1 MVKQNLEVDAVHIV
15 YTSGIEDRF
24 NPRRL
29 LTSFLLDSRE
39 SLKKRNKKSQGSLA
53 AVNEAKRK
61 HLFDLTSVIKCLKC
75 HDIDPSKLLPG
86 WKINEKIM
94 ALEKEIGGFDKQIG
108 KNMAQ
113 KRKSDETESS
123 RRFRNREAKRS
134 CIPPWLRQQRVD
146 AHANNNNTLPEGRTT
161 GHLHGYTVSS
171 SVLRGPSAGSIH
183 ENIAGSLVGTVGGVA
198 MGVAGAGILAS
209 ADGIHAGISAGTDV
223 VQQEG
228 PYAGGHGGTL
238 VDSTPGQ
245 IGSHTG
251 QLYGRHGNAAV
262 MIVWL
267 HAAMLI
273 GHHRTWKLEGS
284 KGLPNTMHTD
294 AYRSP
299 PYLEGS
305 TRLPNAISGDA
316 AGRSSAS
323 DIYQVADTVTASELH
338 MSRGLRTVD
347 TVSSA
352 ASAHPSSNLYRPK

>member
-1 MVKQNLEVDAVHIV
+1 ME
-15 YTSGIEDRF
+15 TPER
-24 NPRRL
+24 
-29 LTSFLLDSRE
+29 
-39 SLKKRNKKSQGSLA
+39 LKKRNEKSQGSLA

-108 KNMAQ
+108 KNMAR

-123 RRFRNREAKRS
+123 RRFRNREAKHS
-134 CIPPWLRQQRVD
+134 CILPWLRQQRVD
-146 AHANNNNTLPEGRTT
+146 AHVDNNNTLPEGRTT

-183 ENIAGSLVGTVGGVA
+183 ENIAVSLVGTAGGVA
-198 MGVAGAGILAS
+198 MGVAGAGISAS

-245 IGSHTG
+245 IGSHTV
-251 QLYGRHGNAAV
+251 QMYGRRGNAAV
-262 MIVWL
+262 YDSPASCSYAYWPSSYL
-267 HAAMLI
+267 D
-273 GHHRTWKLEGS
+273 GS

-323 DIYQVADTVTASELH
+323 DIYQFADTVTASELH
-338 MSRGLRTVD
+338 MSSGLRAVD
-347 TVSSA
+347 TISSA
-352 ASAHPSSNLYRPK
+352 ASAHPSPNLYRPK